1 MSGWRNQ
8 EGISENFFG
17 GLTFNPG
24 EASFSDWTNTDSI
37 GFSPSADSL
46 FPAANTGYVSTSAS
60 ETGGLTD
67 FISGTLATQQ
77 FSSLFERGSTDSI
90 GFSPSADSLFPAAN
104 TGYVSTS
111 TSETGGLTDFISG
124 TLATQQFSS
133 LFERGSTDSIGFSP
147 SADSL
152 FPAANT
158 GYVSTSTSETGGLTD
173 FISGTLATQQFS
185 SLFERGSTEML
196 RNLQA
201 KEDETYKPM
210 TETSIPGEM
219 LRKLRAKEDE
229 TYEPMIETSIIGE
242 MLRKLRAKEDEKYE
256 PMIKIPIPRDGE
268 QRSSR
273 NVMHEEGEKEESEQ
287 FRDTNV
293 NKEPKAQASSS
304 ATSVHFSDE
313 AKTTYT
319 PITRNGERRS
329 SRNVAYEEGEG
340 ATSVQFRDTNVN
352 EEPKVHQSLT
362 MATTEIV
369 QKSVEATFKEMK
381 KYSPEDYAKIEADPR
396 FKESITEA
404 ATRAAREQVEFDREF
419 LHNRGEDIVSLL
431 KERLSMERIQLIQ
444 EAFTIPT
451 FDMTLKRIRNGGKDV
466 MLVEFKMEDEE
477 FRPPLKIET
486 PDDIN
491 GAKVWQYASIAI
503 EGFMF
508 LKAAAGLT
516 DDLTAITKTAM
527 KYTAGNAATRMKE
540 SSKAR
545 KALDDFVKSWRT
557 AGSNYWK
564 KGKALYVLLRD
575 SLVGG
580 LLWTIHESWHNRKEM
595 SRCEWAKTSVKVT
608 ATMFAAFD
616 TGGRA
621 LIAQIV
627 LALMSADSLRNDAN
641 RMEQKIRNVTKLEGF
656 EKNLYESK
664 QTDSG
669 CVTF

>member
-210 TETSIPGEM
+210 TETSIP
-219 LRKLRAKEDE
+219 
-229 TYEPMIETSIIGE
+229 GE